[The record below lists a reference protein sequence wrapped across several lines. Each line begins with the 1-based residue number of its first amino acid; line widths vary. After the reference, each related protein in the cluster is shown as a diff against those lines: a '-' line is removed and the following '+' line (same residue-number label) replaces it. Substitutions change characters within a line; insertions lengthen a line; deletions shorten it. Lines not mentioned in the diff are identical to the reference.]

1 VNILFCPM
9 SDPGYLYPSIA
20 VARELRRRG
29 ARVHVLA
36 RPGAAA
42 LLAEA
47 DLPFLPAEPY
57 GGRQSFNVNEW
68 FGRAPRQYRAIRDA
82 AREVQADVLV
92 TSLLCRGALLAA
104 EALELPVVV
113 IGLAAHL
120 WAYQENGAV
129 EPEFPA
135 RRAWRTREMLRNY
148 NLAREQVGLPRRS
161 AGAADYPLIGTAL
174 LLRGDPALEYPAA
187 VLPERVHH
195 VGPCTWEPRAEP
207 EELAAVLDR
216 LDRVDKPV
224 VYVHLARIFDGTS
237 PWPRLNAAFTDG
249 PFQAVVELG
258 RSDDPRPAPDADL
271 VVVRK
276 PWMGPLLDRAEF
288 VLTTC
293 TSAPVLNALLRGRAL
308 GVSPDGSEQSLLA
321 EACVRAGVAAYVPN
335 ELSPDPV
342 KVLRSAADDSG
353 LREQAGELGRRLA
366 AADGGGRAAD
376 IIQRVVTGTP
386 PRATAP
392 THVPVNSATAES
404 VVD

>member
-1 VNILFCPM
+1 VNILLCPM

-20 VARELRRRG
+20 VGLELRRRG
-29 ARVHVLA
+29 ARVHVLGRA
-36 RPGAAA
+36 RAAP

-47 DLPFLPAEPY
+47 DLPFLPAEPS
-57 GGRQSFNVNEW
+57 GGQQSFNVNEW
-68 FGRAPRQYRAIRDA
+68 FMRAPRQYQVIRHA
-82 AREVQADVLV
+82 AREVQANVLV

-104 EALELPVVV
+104 EALDLPVVV

-120 WAYQENGAV
+120 WAYQGNGAA
-129 EPEFPA
+129 EPEPPA
-135 RRAWRTREMLRNY
+135 RRAWRTRDMLQNY
-148 NLAREQVGLPRRS
+148 KLAREQVGLPRRS
-161 AGAADYPLIGTAL
+161 ARAADYPLIGTAL
-174 LLRGDPALEYPAA
+174 LLRGDPVLEYPGA

-195 VGPCTWEPRAEP
+195 VGPCTWEPRANP
-207 EELAAVLDR
+207 EELGAVLDR

-237 PWPRLNAAFTDG
+237 PWPRLNAAFTNG

-276 PWMGPLLDRAEF
+276 PWMGPLIDRAEF

-321 EACVRAGVAAYVPN
+321 EACVRAGVGVYVPN
-335 ELSPDPV
+335 EPTPDPV
-342 KVLRSAADDSG
+342 KVLRSAAHDSQ
-353 LREQAGELGRRLA
+353 LRKRAGELGCRLA
-366 AADGGGRAAD
+366 AADGGRRAAD
-376 IIQRVVTGTP
+376 IIEHVVTGKP
-386 PRATAP
+386 PRATTRSRPSPLEELNAG
-392 THVPVNSATAES
+392 
-404 VVD
+404 